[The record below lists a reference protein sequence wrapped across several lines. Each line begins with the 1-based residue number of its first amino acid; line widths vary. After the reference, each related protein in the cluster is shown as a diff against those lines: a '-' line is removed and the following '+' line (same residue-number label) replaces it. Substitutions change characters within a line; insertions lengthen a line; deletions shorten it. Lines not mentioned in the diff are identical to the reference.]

1 MEKKTRKIIF
11 ILGLLLFFIIAPLL
25 LLYSQGIRI
34 RFGEQRILRTGGF
47 YFNVLQNS
55 AGIYLNGS
63 LQEKTGIWGN
73 SVLIRNLSPQ
83 KYDIEIKKTGYFPW
97 QKTLEIKEGEVVQ
110 AKNILLIEEEVQ
122 FKVLRRNVEDFL
134 VSEDGEDLLLKES
147 NEEGWRF
154 LLLNLLTSRE
164 REIFSEREFEGKV
177 GITPVAWHEQEKEIL
192 LESDNTEIQKF
203 FILNY
208 DFLPEKQLFNLTL
221 LGDIKKISFT
231 PAVKGEVLC
240 LRGNNLIRKN
250 FDGNQ
255 REEIF
260 LPGVAWFEI
269 ENGNLFWLSDSG
281 FLLKSGFNGE
291 RKEILNK
298 EPLSLRQGEN
308 YDIRAWK
315 EEVLVSTP
323 EGLYLL
329 REDGKLNKI
338 FEEVRGLEI
347 SPNLAQATFWQEN
360 EIWLLKESKGEKVTL
375 FLNRFSKS
383 PQSISWLTPHYL
395 LFKLGDEIKITEID
409 NRDYLNMVNL
419 GEFKNPEIFFNQ
431 GDKKLYILSENILY
445 VSEKLV
451 P

>member
-1 MEKKTRKIIF
+1 MRKKTRKIIF
-11 ILGLLLFFIIAPLL
+11 IFGLLLFFIITPLL

-34 RFGEQRILRTGGF
+34 SFGEQRILRTGGF

-55 AGIYLNGS
+55 VEIYLNGS

-73 SVLIRNLSPQ
+73 SVLIRNLPPQ
-83 KYDIEIKKTGYFPW
+83 KYDIEIKKAGYFPW

-110 AKNILLIEEEVQ
+110 AKNILLTKEGVQ
-122 FKVLRRNVEDFL
+122 FKVLKRNVEDFL
-134 VSEDGEDLLLKES
+134 VSEDGGDLLLKES

-154 LLLNLLTSRE
+154 IILNLLTLRE
-164 REIFSEREFEGKV
+164 REIFSEREFKGKAE
-177 GITPVAWHEQEKEIL
+177 ITPVAWREQEKEIL
-192 LESDNTEIQKF
+192 LESDDTGIQKF

-208 DFLPEKQLFNLTL
+208 DFLPEKQFFNLTL
-221 LGDIKKISFT
+221 PGDIKKISFAPT
-231 PAVKGEVLC
+231 VKGEVLY
-240 LRGNNLIRKN
+240 LLGNNLIRKN

-260 LPGVAWFEI
+260 LPGVVWFEI
-269 ENGNLFWLSDSG
+269 QNGNLFWLSDSG

-298 EPLSLRQGEN
+298 KPLSLKQGG

-315 EEVLVSTP
+315 EEVLVTTP
-323 EGLYLL
+323 EDLYLFTK
-329 REDGKLNKI
+329 DGKLNKI
-338 FEEVRGLEI
+338 FDEVMGFEI
-347 SPNLAQATFWQEN
+347 SPNLAQTVFWQEN
-360 EIWLLKESKGEKVTL
+360 EIWLLKEFKGEKVTL

-383 PQSISWLTPHYL
+383 PQSIFWLTPHYL

-431 GDKKLYILSENILY
+431 GDEKLYILSENILY